1 MYIITTSTTLHGRR
15 HNIPTL
21 QKNIMQPLQPGEAIG
36 PGVVREVLGDSP
48 GLTPATASAF
58 LSASQ
63 FPQNTERAALIL

>member
-1 MYIITTSTTLHGRR
+1 
-15 HNIPTL
+15 
-21 QKNIMQPLQPGEAIG
+21 MQPLQPGEAIG